1 MKVVVFE
8 QNIMISLT
16 QFQCAHKPSLHFL
29 CCAARHWI
37 VTPRARGAAL
47 STAALRFFQEM
58 GAISAVRF
66 GAHQQHLKLLGAVDQ
81 ELPKATGQHVLVFLL
96 LPQPTLGVEAWP
108 LGLLHIPLSV
118 PLGFRQ

>member
-1 MKVVVFE
+1 MC
-8 QNIMISLT
+8 T
-16 QFQCAHKPSLHFL
+16 QAVSSFPLLRSPALDCDPEGQ
-29 CCAARHWI
+29 
-37 VTPRARGAAL
+37 RGCSFHSGFAVL
-47 STAALRFFQEM
+47 SGNGRDLRT
-58 GAISAVRF
+58 VRF

-96 LPQPTLGVEAWP
+96 LPQPTLGIEAWP